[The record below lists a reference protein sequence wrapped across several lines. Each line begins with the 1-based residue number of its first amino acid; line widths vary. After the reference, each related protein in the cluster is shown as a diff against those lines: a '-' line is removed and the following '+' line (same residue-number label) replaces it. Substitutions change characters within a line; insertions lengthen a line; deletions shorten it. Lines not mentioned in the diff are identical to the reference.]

1 MERERMIVLTPP
13 HRLGELRGR
22 PVTPCHLAYRI
33 GEGPHLMGSGLPAS
47 LRGGLMAVAGGPL
60 SVGRPQNFCREIL
73 RECER
78 RGFQGVLCDWEEPPT
93 AFLRELLGELE
104 RQLADR
110 GLQLYVPE
118 EYAFCTK
125 KAGLLVSSAL
135 CGGSLEL
142 RLKEGLERFGP
153 DRLVLALQRSAE
165 DFQLPAPEGRGRI
178 LKEEELKQM
187 LRERQPG
194 VFFSRELCARYF
206 TYVDRRGQPHFVLF
220 DDGDTMARKLEVGRG
235 VGVRCFAAVWP
246 EICDAADRM
255 GLQTV
260 RTGPGRR

>member
-1 MERERMIVLTPP
+1 
-13 HRLGELRGR
+13 
-22 PVTPCHLAYRI
+22 
-33 GEGPHLMGSGLPAS
+33 MGSGLPAS
-47 LRGGLMAVAGGPL
+47 LRGGLMAVAGGPV

-73 RECER
+73 LECER

-93 AFLRELLGELE
+93 AFLKELLGELE

-118 EYAFCTK
+118 EYAFCTR

-178 LKEEELKQM
+178 LKAEELKQM
-187 LRERQPG
+187 LRAC
-194 VFFSRELCARYF
+194 FSRGNCVPGILLMWIGGDSPTLSCLTTEIRWPANWKWGGERECA
-206 TYVDRRGQPHFVLF
+206 VL
-220 DDGDTMARKLEVGRG
+220 RQ
-235 VGVRCFAAVWP
+235 C
-246 EICDAADRM
+246 
-255 GLQTV
+255 
-260 RTGPGRR
+260 GRRSVTPPTGWACKQSAPDREEDRDRGKNTN